1 MVPEGRATLPNTFAT
16 SAFGSLSEIDWLPTT
31 KKAAHANYTM
41 SAVEELARLPGYS
54 DDGLTAVVP
63 IRAVNFTSEPTAIWQ
78 RQLQDVSL
86 REGGGSACVTGQPP
100 ATDSR
105 AGSRRNRC
113 RSI

>member
-1 MVPEGRATLPNTFAT
+1 M
-16 SAFGSLSEIDWLPTT
+16 SSL
-31 KKAAHANYTM
+31 
-41 SAVEELARLPGYS
+41 EELAKLPGYS

-100 ATDSR
+100 AMDLR

-113 RSI
+113 RSIEYQLYRAARPRTPVDLHAGADRGAEG